1 MLYHQS
7 DSTCSGELLVVPS
20 TDQFDS
26 HVGQLLTHCCFVS
39 LQTKSNRISK
49 RQTDR
54 GRFSDPRYDHHS
66 VQRPVDSGGGEFGPV
81 RVTDIEL
88 QPAPGST
95 QTRDNRFIYRRF
107 NQTISRATTSTRIDT
122 GTGQRVQSPILWSN
136 RTWHWSTNRTREYDP
151 DLDGTTLPP
160 PIDYF
165 NLTPPPLREPY
176 ETRFYPWGSKT
187 TTNEK
192 TGKRDRLSLKIALK
206 NILTQTIT
214 SLLTVFLWYSSTLLI
229 IFFIFIQLII
239 SLPGTVF
246 NRYLFPFTSF
256 LPLPITP
263 IHSDIRESTTV
274 STRLIG
280 TTTSIGEQKI
290 NTPFFSFILPFM
302 N

>member
-1 MLYHQS
+1 MLYHQP

-26 HVGQLLTHCCFVS
+26 HVGQLLTHCSFVS
-39 LQTKSNRISK
+39 SQTKSNRISK

-66 VQRPVDSGGGEFGPV
+66 VQRPVNSGGGEFGPV

-107 NQTISRATTSTRIDT
+107 NQTISRATTTTRIDT

-160 PIDYF
+160 PVDYF

-187 TTNEK
+187 KTNEK
-192 TGKRDRLSLKIALK
+192 NGETRSP
-206 NILTQTIT
+206 
-214 SLLTVFLWYSSTLLI
+214 
-229 IFFIFIQLII
+229 FFEDCVEKHTYTNHNFFVN
-239 SLPGTVF
+239 G
-246 NRYLFPFTSF
+246 
-256 LPLPITP
+256 LPLVLFYTVNNFLHF
-263 IHSDIRESTTV
+263 HSTNHLP
-274 STRLIG
+274 TR
-280 TTTSIGEQKI
+280 
-290 NTPFFSFILPFM
+290 NCF
-302 N
+302 